1 MLLLGG
7 CSSVSNLSNN
17 EIELVAE
24 YIAGTM
30 LKYDKNYE
38 EALVEVEGYK
48 EEVKAV
54 WESQPL
60 STPTLTTTPTPTPT
74 ITTTTSDEVENT
86 ATANSSMDEVIG
98 DDKVEVKYKSNK
110 TYTSFPKNSKYFSV
124 DAAEGNELIVIT
136 FELENQSTQTKV
148 IDLINKDINYQLR
161 IGNKT
166 LYKPLLTLLTN
177 DVQFLNITLEPNT
190 TTEAVLVFEV
200 PDKANKD
207 EIDLII
213 ADDNKT
219 AIISIE

>member
-1 MLLLGG
+1 
-7 CSSVSNLSNN
+7 LSNN

-74 ITTTTSDEVENT
+74 VTTTTSVEAENT
-86 ATANSSMDEVIG
+86 ASVKSSMDEAIG
-98 DDKVEVKYKSNK
+98 DNKVEVKYKSYK

-136 FELENQSTQTKV
+136 FELENQSTKEKV
-148 IDLINKDINYQLR
+148 IDLITKDINYQLK
-161 IGNKT
+161 ISNET
-166 LYKPLLTLLTN
+166 LYKPLLTFLTN
-177 DVQFLNITLEPNT
+177 DIQFLNITLEPNA
-190 TTEAVLVFEV
+190 TTEAVLVFEIS
-200 PDKANKD
+200 DKANKD

-213 ADDNKT
+213 TEDNKT